1 MPYPDSAAASD
12 DSATPLAAFSDYLET
27 LPDYRDR
34 REAGD
39 DDPLDDPGRRP
50 PNAHARHQVLRDA
63 AVAFAANA
71 TVTRYTDLV
80 RPAFLANTAGDP
92 AIAFPPLIHP
102 PDPDL
107 GDPDSQTGA
116 PVAPAIELL
125 WNYWLEEGLLPETIR
140 IITATFANRHLRD
153 RVPVPLLG
161 LSPLT
166 PLHNELWA
174 YAQDKPH
181 RLKPRV
187 RAALYAHEY
196 GLTPAGRRADRVVET
211 RTRFIPSF
219 HRLLHTA
226 ARFFADL
233 DDLTRQATNTYP
245 LFIALR
251 DCHLVLADGAD
262 NTYGAA
268 VVTCRA
274 EFLVMQH
281 LLSEPDLGNF
291 LGNPMAV
298 HTDPWIGIVD
308 AMAALQGWE
317 TPSGALF
324 LDLANTGER
333 LLLSIRLGAWAG
345 AGIGD
350 AQVRTWVLAFRAD
363 VDHYIAAYRAV
374 TGVDLARQADNRPP
388 AALLT
393 AARASG
399 KRRPRF
405 RGRR

>member
-12 DSATPLAAFSDYLET
+12 DCATPLAAFSDYLET

-34 REAGD
+34 SEGAGVRH
-39 DDPLDDPGRRP
+39 LVDDPGGRP
-50 PNAHARHQVLRDA
+50 PSAFARHQVLRDA

-92 AIAFPPLIHP
+92 AIAFLPDHR

-116 PVAPAIELL
+116 PAAPAIELL

-166 PLHNELWA
+166 PLHNALWA

-233 DDLTRQATNTYP
+233 DDLTRQATTYP
-245 LFIALR
+245 ALH
-251 DCHLVLADGAD
+251 C
-262 NTYGAA
+262 
-268 VVTCRA
+268 
-274 EFLVMQH
+274 
-281 LLSEPDLGNF
+281 
-291 LGNPMAV
+291 
-298 HTDPWIGIVD
+298 
-308 AMAALQGWE
+308 
-317 TPSGALF
+317 
-324 LDLANTGER
+324 
-333 LLLSIRLGAWAG
+333 
-345 AGIGD
+345 
-350 AQVRTWVLAFRAD
+350 
-363 VDHYIAAYRAV
+363 
-374 TGVDLARQADNRPP
+374 
-388 AALLT
+388 
-393 AARASG
+393 AARLPPRSG
-399 KRRPRF
+399 
-405 RGRR
+405 